1 MERPKPQKSQY
12 KTEGKNKV
20 RELILSDYK
29 TYYKS
34 TLIETIL
41 FWRNRWPI
49 IDQGIEQRTEIQP
62 HKSINWDLIKKQK
75 QVNRERTV
83 FQKRGLEQTH
93 MQKKKKNLDTDL
105 TLFIKTDPQLIIDW
119 NSKHKTIKEDNIG
132 EKSWWSWVWWWVFR

>member
-20 RELILSDYK
+20 RELMLSDYK

-93 MQKKKKNLDTDL
+93 MQKKKKKSRHRPYTFYKNWPPINHRLK
-105 TLFIKTDPQLIIDW
+105 FKTQNYKRRQHRRKILVILGLVM
-119 NSKHKTIKEDNIG
+119 S
-132 EKSWWSWVWWWVFR
+132 F